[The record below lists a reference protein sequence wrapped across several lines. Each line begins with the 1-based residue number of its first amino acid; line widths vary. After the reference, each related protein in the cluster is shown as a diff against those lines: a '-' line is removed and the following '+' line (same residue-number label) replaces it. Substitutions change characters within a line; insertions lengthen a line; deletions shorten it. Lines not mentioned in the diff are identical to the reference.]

1 MGAKRTIL
9 IIDDHPFFREGVKA
23 LLARRP
29 EFEVI
34 GEAAN
39 GAEGLR
45 KATELKPAVVLMDIS
60 LPDRSGIEVT
70 YDIRSSLPETRV
82 AILSM
87 HLDID
92 YIARAFQA
100 GATGYVVKESA
111 PERLIECLEALTK
124 GRYFVDSSLSHKV
137 VERLLHPGDQKAKML
152 DAAYSTLTSREQE
165 IMRLLAEGLS
175 AKEIADNLCIS
186 QKTVENHRS
195 SIMRKLDLH
204 TTMDLVRYAAKFGM
218 IDLDCWRNRKES

>member
-1 MGAKRTIL
+1 MGEKTTIL
-9 IIDDHPFFREGVKA
+9 IVDDHPVFREGLKA
-23 LLARRP
+23 LLARRS
-29 EFEVI
+29 EFKVI
-34 GEAAN
+34 GEAAD
-39 GAEGLR
+39 GAQGLR
-45 KATELKPAVVLMDIS
+45 KALELKPDVVLMDIS

-111 PERLIECLEALTK
+111 TERLIECLEAVTK

-137 VERLLHPGDQKAKML
+137 VESLLHPRDQKARMT
-152 DAAYSTLTSREQE
+152 DAAYGTLTSREQE
-165 IMRLLAEGLS
+165 VMRLLAEGLS
-175 AKEIADNLCIS
+175 AKEIAEKLCIS
-186 QKTVENHRS
+186 QKTVENHRA

-204 TTMDLVRYAAKFGM
+204 TAMDLVRYAAKFGM
-218 IDLDCWRNRKES
+218 IDLDHWRNRKD

>member
-1 MGAKRTIL
+1 MGEKRTIL
-9 IIDDHPFFREGVKA
+9 IVDDHPVFREGVKA
-23 LLARRP
+23 LLARRS
-29 EFEVI
+29 EFTVI
-34 GEAAN
+34 GEAAT

-45 KATELKPAVVLMDIS
+45 KAMELKPDVVLMDIS
-60 LPDRSGIEVT
+60 LPDRSGIDVT

-87 HLDID
+87 HIDID

-111 PERLIECLEALTK
+111 TERLIECLEAVTTE
-124 GRYFVDSSLSHKV
+124 RYFVDSSLSHEV
-137 VERLLHPGDQKAKML
+137 VESLLHRRDHKAKMT
-152 DAAYSTLTSREQE
+152 DAAYGTLTTREQE
-165 IMRLLAEGLS
+165 VMRLLAEGLS
-175 AKEIADNLCIS
+175 AKEIAERLCIS

-218 IDLDCWRNRKES
+218 IDLHRWRNRKD

>member
-1 MGAKRTIL
+1 MGEKRTIL
-9 IIDDHPFFREGVKA
+9 IVDDHPVFREGLKA
-23 LLARRP
+23 LLARRS
-29 EFEVI
+29 EFKVI

-39 GAEGLR
+39 GAEGLT
-45 KATELKPAVVLMDIS
+45 KATELKPDVVLMDIS

-111 PERLIECLEALTK
+111 TERLLECLEAVTK

-137 VERLLHPGDQKAKML
+137 VESLLNPRDQKAKMT

-165 IMRLLAEGLS
+165 VMRFLAEGLS
-175 AKEIADNLCIS
+175 AKEIAERLFIS

-195 SIMRKLDLH
+195 SIMRKLELH

-218 IDLDCWRNRKES
+218 IDLDRWRNREES